1 MEVCVRVLAEP
12 RHEVAHAKRVET
24 AYLVFVAP
32 DAEGR
37 PRAAH
42 RY

>member
-12 RHEVAHAKRVET
+12 WHEVAHAKRVET

-32 DAEGR
+32 DAGEV
-37 PRAAH
+37 RAPSH